1 MQDNNLFEQTAN
13 LEVTEDI
20 QPTKPKKSLAVL
32 ILQIVTAVLFA
43 LTTAVIIWSVVSGYV
58 SDLNNES
65 GWKFGKLGM
74 ALALIIY
81 GVSGYGATAITSIV
95 GLVLSCTKKRKSIT
109 TKGQKIYFIVFIV
122 LPIIAWLVALI
133 TINLIPTP

>member
-1 MQDNNLFEQTAN
+1 MEDNNLFEQN
-13 LEVTEDI
+13 DLFETEI
-20 QPTKPKKSLAVL
+20 VPPTKPKKSLAVL
-32 ILQIVTAVLFA
+32 IFQIVTAVLFVV
-43 LTTAVIIWSVVSGYV
+43 TTALMVWSVVSGYV

-81 GVSGYGATAITSIV
+81 GVSGYGATVITSIV

-122 LPIIAWLVALI
+122 LPIIAWLVTLI
-133 TINLIPTP
+133 VIRLIPTP